1 LGEETLTVAIYTRP
15 VVTSESGKTYNKY
28 TRIKEGRGMRTGNI
42 EGPFFFH
49 PTVNGVQKWV
59 KLTATTFED
68 AKAEAAKSAGALD
81 AQRDG
86 LTVKEA
92 EDLNAG
98 RVTLR
103 NAVDHFLQEKIDS
116 GCTPNTLKG
125 YTQKLEEFLKLLPA
139 GVLFVDQ
146 IVETKT
152 EKGIPKRTSSALKYY
167 MRKLQEDG
175 ASARTVFNKMEV
187 VFFMLKEAGIPQP
200 SKLVV
205 VPDYEDEEAVPYTRE
220 DLKKLFDAM
229 DEDETF
235 LFTFFLD
242 SACRKG
248 EIAHATWKDIYD
260 GKYHVRA
267 KTYRDSNDKEKKFT
281 VKTHEDRRVPLTRD
295 LQAMIEKRRK
305 KATSPWLFPNENGN
319 PDNDNGFIRTLK
331 RIAKKAGLICG
342 QCRSEIT
349 KSDRYGKNKRVETV
363 WCADDCQVCE
373 QHYLHRLRKTCAT
386 HWHNTGVPVRTIQH
400 WLGHKSLET
409 TMIYLGIQDTE
420 ALQEQVNTPKY

>member
-1 LGEETLTVAIYTRP
+1 MSTQTTTIYTRP
-15 VVTSESGKTYNKY
+15 VVVSDDGKRYNKY
-28 TRIKEGRGMRTGNI
+28 TRVEEGRGKRTGDI

-49 PTVNGVQKWV
+49 PSVNGTQKWI
-59 KLTATTFED
+59 KLTATTFEE
-68 AKAEAAKSAGALD
+68 AKVEASKGASALLAKRS
-81 AQRDG
+81 G

-103 NAVDHFLQEKIDS
+103 NAVDHFLQEKIDG

-125 YTQKLEEFLKLLPA
+125 YTQKLEEFLTLLPA
-139 GVLFVDQ
+139 GVLYVDQ

-152 EKGIPKRTSSALKYY
+152 EKGIPKRTSSALKHV

-175 ASARTVFNKMEV
+175 ASKRTVFNKMEV
-187 VFFMLKEAGIPQP
+187 AFFMLKEAGIPL
-200 SKLVV
+200 SSELIT
-205 VPDYEDEEAVPYTRE
+205 VPAYEDEKAVPYTRE
-220 DLKKLFDAM
+220 DLKKLFDEM

-248 EIAHATWKDIYD
+248 EVAHAQWKDIYD
-260 GKYHVRA
+260 GKFHVRA
-267 KTYRDSNDKEKKFT
+267 KSYRDSNGQQKEFT

-295 LQAMIEKRRK
+295 LQQMIEKRRR
-305 KATSPWLFPNENGN
+305 KAESQWLFPNANGN
-319 PDNDNGFIRTLK
+319 PDNDNGFIRQLK
-331 RIAKKAGLICG
+331 RTAKKAGLICG
-342 QCRSEIT
+342 QCQSQIT

-373 QHYLHRLRKTCAT
+373 AHYLHRLRKTCAT
-386 HWHNTGVPVRTIQH
+386 IWHNTGVPIRTIQT

-409 TMIYLGIQDTE
+409 TMIYLGDQDS
-420 ALQEQVNTPKY
+420 AVLQEQINAPKY